1 MVELLAPAGSP
12 EAVTAAVQNGADAVY
27 LSFDELTGCRRTDNI
42 PNSEMESVV
51 RYCRIRG
58 CRVYLALNIPVREDE
73 LNKAAGFALRAQ
85 RCGVDA
91 IIVRDLGLFRILRS
105 LLPDMPLFADTHLG
119 FYTPESA
126 AIAQRLGFRRIF
138 LPPDLPLENIRRM
151 AQLPVE
157 TAVWVQTPLCAAAC
171 GTCRMSALA
180 GRESAERGLCSELCR
195 ESYTL
200 GGRWDTT
207 PLSWKERCLLPECRA
222 LIDAGVASFAIG
234 SRERRS
240 EYVAAFTNVWAT
252 AIRENQLPAEPELA
266 RLERVFLP
274 YGAAKT
280 AAYETAEP
288 PEKRPGESEALCAE
302 LRQKY
307 TSGEARRVAVSFA
320 VAAKDANASVVLGAQ
335 DADKNIAALEGPV
348 PDELGDV
355 ELSEDGLREAMYRTA
370 GTPFRCEEV
379 RVKAPEGEK
388 LRISGIELDEARRR
402 LLYKL
407 SEERA
412 KLPERREGVF
422 PEAVRPAMAPHLP
435 AINFS
440 FQTAAQMTLEL
451 AELRP
456 ECVYVPL
463 ELLCEQPELAAPFR
477 ENGAEIVAAL
487 PAAAFGEAEENE
499 LRAML
504 AKVHEG
510 GITQALTGN
519 LGLAMMAGQEGL
531 RVRGD
536 FDLAVMNGYTL
547 SSMAAAGFL
556 SAALSPELTFA
567 DIRALPKPMDT
578 ELAVYGRLPVMVTQT
593 CLLKASAGRC
603 TCTTPGQMADTHGGV
618 WPVTKHFGCRNTV
631 WASRKLWL
639 GDVTQEWIEL
649 GLWAV
654 RLCFSTESARE
665 CLEVANAYIQ
675 GTHYKP
681 NGITRGLYYRGVL

>member
-27 LSFDELTGCRRTDNI
+27 LSFEDLTGCRRTDNI
-42 PNSEMESVV
+42 PNSEFESVV

-58 CRVYLALNIPVREDE
+58 CRTYLALNIPVREDE
-73 LNKAAGFALRAQ
+73 LNKAAGLALRAQ

-105 LLPDMPLFADTHLG
+105 LLPEMPLFADAHLG

-126 AIAQRLGFRRIF
+126 AIAQRLGFQRIF
-138 LPPDLPLENIRRM
+138 LPPDLPTEEILRM
-151 AQLPVE
+151 AQLPIE
-157 TAVWVQTPLCAAAC
+157 IAVWVQTPLCAAAC

-195 ESYTL
+195 ERYTL

-207 PLSWKERCLLPECRA
+207 PLSWKDRCMLGDVRA
-222 LIDAGVASFAIG
+222 LIDAGVACLAIG

-252 AIRENQLPAEPELA
+252 AIRESQLPAEPELD
-266 RLERVFLP
+266 RLERAFAPWGV
-274 YGAAKT
+274 AKK
-280 AAYETAEP
+280 ALYETAEA
-288 PEKRPGESEALCAE
+288 PEKQPGETEAVCAE
-302 LRQKY
+302 LRAKY
-307 TSGEARRVAVSFA
+307 TSGEARRVGVSFA
-320 VAAKDANASVVLGAQ
+320 AAAKDENAPIVLGVQ
-335 DADKNIAALEGPV
+335 DEDKNLAALEGPA
-348 PDELGDV
+348 PDDAGDV
-355 ELSEDGLREAMYRTA
+355 ELTEAGLCEAMYRTA
-370 GTPFRCEEV
+370 GTPFRCTEV
-379 RVKAPEGEK
+379 RVQSPEGKK
-388 LRISGIELDEARRR
+388 LRVSGIELDEARRR

-407 SEERA
+407 SEERS
-412 KLPERREGVF
+412 KLPDRKEGDF
-422 PEAVRPAMAPHLP
+422 PEPARPAAAPHLP

-440 FQTAAQMTLEL
+440 FQTAAQMTPEMAALC
-451 AELRP
+451 P

-463 ELLCEQPELAAPFR
+463 ELLCENPAAADPFR

-487 PAAAFGEAEENE
+487 PLAAFGETEENM
-499 LRAML
+499 LRSML
-504 AKVHEG
+504 AKVHDA

-519 LGLAMMAGQEGL
+519 LGLAMMAGQEGF
-531 RVRGD
+531 RIRGD

-547 SSMAAAGFL
+547 SAMASAGFL
-556 SAALSPELTFA
+556 SAMLSPELTFA
-567 DIRALPKPMDT
+567 DIREMPKCMDA
-578 ELAVYGRLPVMVTQT
+578 ELAVYGRLPVMATQT

-603 TCTTPGQMADTHGGV
+603 TCTTPGQLADTHGGV

-631 WASRKLWL
+631 WAARKLWL
-639 GDVTQEWIEL
+639 GDVTQEWIDL

-665 CLEVANAYIQ
+665 CLEVAGSYIQ